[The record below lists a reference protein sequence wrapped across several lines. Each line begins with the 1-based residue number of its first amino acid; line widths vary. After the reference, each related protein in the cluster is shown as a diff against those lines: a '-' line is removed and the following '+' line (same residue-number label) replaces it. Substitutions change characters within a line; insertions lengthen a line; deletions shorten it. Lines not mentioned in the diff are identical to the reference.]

1 MKLGSISN
9 ISNLELAS
17 EYVRYYDNYSTEDC
31 LCYMS
36 KHKCFSSFVGFIEIL
51 YGQTFCSCFYCWVIK
66 AVSENLL
73 AIRGGF
79 KHGRRVITLEL
90 SGFSVNFI

>member
-1 MKLGSISN
+1 MSDIMSIILLKIACVRCPN
-9 ISNLELAS
+9 ISVL
-17 EYVRYYDNYSTEDC
+17 VV
-31 LCYMS
+31 LC
-36 KHKCFSSFVGFIEIL
+36 FIEIL

-79 KHGRRVITLEL
+79 KHGGRVITLEL
-90 SGFSVNFI
+90 